1 MATIRKKKIKIN
13 GSGLKGVKIMN
24 YFRITGY
31 SKEMDSCFILDSNG
45 MFEKLWEFSSY
56 LLQKNIEV
64 VEVSN
69 IENMLDVN
77 IEKVEN
83 DKEHIFLRA
92 TADGKPE
99 YINQNIDGVTYK
111 AIKVANKIYIPD
123 KTNTK

>member
-1 MATIRKKKIKIN
+1 MCKQ
-13 GSGLKGVKIMN
+13 V
-24 YFRITGY
+24 
-31 SKEMDSCFILDSNG
+31 SK
-45 MFEKLWEFSSY
+45 
-56 LLQKNIEV
+56 
-64 VEVSN
+64 

-99 YINQNIDGVTYK
+99 YINQNINGIIYK

-123 KTNTK
+123 ITNTI

>member
-1 MATIRKKKIKIN
+1 
-13 GSGLKGVKIMN
+13 MN

-31 SKEMDSCFILDSNG
+31 SNEMDSCFILDSNG

-56 LLQKNIEV
+56 LLQKDIQV
-64 VEVSN
+64 LEVSKT
-69 IENMLDVN
+69 ENMLDVN

-99 YINQNIDGVTYK
+99 YINQNINGIIYK

-123 KTNTK
+123 ITNTI

>member
-1 MATIRKKKIKIN
+1 
-13 GSGLKGVKIMN
+13 MN

-56 LLQKNIEV
+56 LLQKDIQV
-64 VEVSN
+64 LEVSK

-77 IEKVEN
+77 IEKIEN

-123 KTNTK
+123 ISKTI

>member
-1 MATIRKKKIKIN
+1 
-13 GSGLKGVKIMN
+13 MN

-64 VEVSN
+64 VEVSK

-99 YINQNIDGVTYK
+99 YINQNIDGITYK

-123 KTNTK
+123 ISKTI